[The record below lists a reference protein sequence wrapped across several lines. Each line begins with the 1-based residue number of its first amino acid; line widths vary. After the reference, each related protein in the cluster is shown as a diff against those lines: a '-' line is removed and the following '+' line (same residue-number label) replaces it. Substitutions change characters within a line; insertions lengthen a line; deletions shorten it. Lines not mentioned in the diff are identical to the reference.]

1 MASIKTGIINKGD
14 IFMLCSDGISNVTT
28 DNEKKRIMKKDG
40 EKAIQ
45 SLFKHAGRKPGMDN
59 CTAIILKF

>member
-1 MASIKTGIINKGD
+1 MY
-14 IFMLCSDGISNVTT
+14 
-28 DNEKKRIMKKDG
+28 DNLKKRIMKKDG